1 MAPAALGSD
10 LGKPDTTT
18 AVDIARPIADPDVAT
33 ELSDE
38 QLADADV
45 WDGDRYVGQAKDVRA
60 GRLDRPA
67 NELVT
72 LRLDR
77 EILDHFRVGGPG
89 WQTRLVAALRQLV
102 RTIDWSD
109 PGAHAAL
116 IEQVGPQRYSEQFEL
131 DQRNRVIARVGG
143 HPIRAVRSRF
153 GGRLYMIDTAD
164 AIGFDSLA
172 EAARWCRAN
181 PVRE

>member
-10 LGKPDTTT
+10 LGKLDMTT
-18 AVDIARPIADPDVAT
+18 AVDIARPIADPDAAP

-45 WDGDRYVGQAKDVRA
+45 WDGDGYVDQAKDVRA
-60 GRLDRPA
+60 GRPA

-109 PGAHAAL
+109 PAARAAL
-116 IEQVGPQRYSEQFEL
+116 IEQVGPQHYSEEFEL

-143 HPIRAVRSRF
+143 LGPDSGVVSGLRLEPPLRSRVV
-153 GGRLYMIDTAD
+153 L
-164 AIGFDSLA
+164 
-172 EAARWCRAN
+172 
-181 PVRE
+181 